1 MGSTSQEC
9 LHEVLGPFICCL
21 LASLVF
27 FSDVFL
33 YIVERACAW
42 MVWDEFAELEEK
54 APASESQQCS
64 NATPNSLFRA

>member
-1 MGSTSQEC
+1 MKDWFVSALNAKARQEKISRA
-9 LHEVLGPFICCL
+9 EVLGPFICCF
-21 LASLVF
+21 LASIVF

-54 APASESQQCS
+54 VRPI
-64 NATPNSLFRA
+64 T